1 MANNNNNLNDLMD
14 TLSARLGTDPNK
26 IKQAAQ
32 QGEMQNLLKKMN
44 PKQAEQLQKVL
55 SDEQAAKKLLDT
67 PQAKMILKKLM
78 GDK

>member
-1 MANNNNNLNDLMD
+1 MANNNNINDLMH
-14 TLSARLGTDPNK
+14 TLSARLGTDPSK
-26 IKQAAQ
+26 LQEAAKK
-32 QGEMQNLLKKMN
+32 GEMQDLLKKMN

-55 SDEQAAKKLLDT
+55 SDEQSAKKLLDT